1 MSSFKV
7 LESETGLQVA
17 GLRKSFKKRIVI
29 HDVSLELRRGEV
41 VALLGPN
48 GSGKTTTFYSIA
60 GLTSADGGQV
70 KIDGLDVTTMPMYRR
85 ARMGLAYL
93 PQETSIF
100 RGLNVEENIQSI
112 LDISTPIKSHYS
124 LIKKALLAKKHV
136 FVEKPLCTNSSDA
149 NELIQIAKKEY
160 IHSAYFQ
167 WNKFGT
173 FDEDIFFNLL
183 SHDISIVL
191 KLFGKPNKTKL
202 ISSLGF
208 ISKCDLI
215 ILNLAFQQNKKCQIY
230 LNRCSSNKKKTVT
243 LSTNKNI
250 YFWDDSKLFKYN
262 KKLKNSKLIFESKLT
277 PLENE
282 CKKFINELKKPQK
295 SLEYANLAK
304 DVIQVIQKLK

>member
-1 MSSFKV
+1 MSMELNFGMIGIGNWGKNLVRDFSKYGNI
-7 LESETGLQVA
+7 LKCTSNGNSQNI
-17 GLRKSFKKRIVI
+17 KWIKKNYPTIEYVSNQKEIFNDDKINTIV
-29 HDVSLELRRGEV
+29 
-41 VALLGPN
+41 
-48 GSGKTTTFYSIA
+48 
-60 GLTSADGGQV
+60 
-70 KIDGLDVTTMPMYRR
+70 
-85 ARMGLAYL
+85 
-93 PQETSIF
+93 
-100 RGLNVEENIQSI
+100 
-112 LDISTPIKSHYS
+112 ISTPIKSHYS

-149 NELIQIAKKEY
+149 NELIQIAKKNNLLLFVGHIFLFNEIFNKLIQIAKKEY

-295 SLEYANLAK
+295 
-304 DVIQVIQKLK
+304 